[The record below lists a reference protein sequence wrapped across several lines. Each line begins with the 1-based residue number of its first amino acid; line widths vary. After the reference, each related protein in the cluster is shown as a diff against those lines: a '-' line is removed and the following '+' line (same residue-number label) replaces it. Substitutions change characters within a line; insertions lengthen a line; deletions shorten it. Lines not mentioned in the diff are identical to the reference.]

1 MDEDDSLS
9 MGTNEITVTLSKLR
23 RKSTHNMLKM
33 SQAISNQMKGS
44 ERGRNESEFD
54 QDDSL
59 KMWVDSKF
67 LEIIIEQLL
76 YNLWNIGLYDS
87 VKIIS

>member
-9 MGTNEITVTLSKLR
+9 MGTNEIMATLSKLR

-59 KMWVDSKF
+59 KMWVDSKSF
-67 LEIIIEQLL
+67 RHYNWTIII
-76 YNLWNIGLYDS
+76 
-87 VKIIS
+87 